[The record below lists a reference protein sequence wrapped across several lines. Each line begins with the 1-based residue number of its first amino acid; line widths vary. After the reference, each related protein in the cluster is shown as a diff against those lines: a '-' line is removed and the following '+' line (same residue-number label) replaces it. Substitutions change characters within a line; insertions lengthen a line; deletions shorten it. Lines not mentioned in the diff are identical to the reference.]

1 MNMRIITGSAKGIQL
16 KAPTGLSTRPTTD
29 RVKESLFGI
38 LGYLVEDARVMDV
51 FAGTGNLSLEALS
64 RGAASAIAVDKSAN
78 CVRIIRENAAK
89 TRLEDRLTALKGD
102 GLRYLTQYAEEG
114 RMFDLI
120 FADPPYEQGFI
131 AKVLAAVEGGEVLAD
146 GGVLIAE
153 HTKKEPID
161 ETMLNKLEIRRQERY
176 GETIV
181 SFLMH
186 KKEAKES

>member
-1 MNMRIITGSAKGIQL
+1 MRIITGSAKGIQL

-38 LGYLVEDARVMDV
+38 LGYLVEDARVLDV

-64 RGAASAIAVDKSAN
+64 RGAASAVAIDKSAN
-78 CVRIIRENAAK
+78 CQRIIRENAIK
-89 TRLEDRLTALKGD
+89 TRLDDRLTVMKGD
-102 GLRYLTQYAEEG
+102 GLRHLTQYAAEG
-114 RMFDLI
+114 RTFDLI
-120 FADPPYEQGFI
+120 FADPPYEQGFV
-131 AKVLAAVEGGEVLAD
+131 AKVVAAVEGGTVLAD
-146 GGVLIAE
+146 DGVLVAE

-161 ETMLNKLEIRRQERY
+161 ETMLSKLEIRRQERY

-186 KKEAKES
+186 KKEKKES

>member
-1 MNMRIITGSAKGIQL
+1 MRIITGSAKGIQL

-114 RMFDLI
+114 RTFDLI

-131 AKVLAAVEGGEVLAD
+131 TKVLAAVEGGEVLAD